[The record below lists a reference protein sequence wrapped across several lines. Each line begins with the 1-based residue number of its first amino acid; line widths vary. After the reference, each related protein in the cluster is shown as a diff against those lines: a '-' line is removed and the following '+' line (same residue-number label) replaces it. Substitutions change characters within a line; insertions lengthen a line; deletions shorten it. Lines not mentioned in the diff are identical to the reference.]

1 MPKPSPAERAP
12 GLWWLRHRRRAGVGM
27 RPSRRRVRVI
37 RCRLATFFARVV
49 GAACYEQSV
58 GCAEQVVGDST
69 GAEPA
74 VACDMQLG
82 VDDAWV

>member
-1 MPKPSPAERAP
+1 
-12 GLWWLRHRRRAGVGM
+12 M

-37 RCRLATFFARVV
+37 RCRLATIFTRAV
-49 GAACYEQSV
+49 GVACYEQSV

-69 GAEPA
+69 RAEPA
-74 VACDMQLG
+74 VACDTRLG

>member
-1 MPKPSPAERAP
+1 MLACPLGSGVCRNDVVC
-12 GLWWLRHRRRAGVGM
+12 AGV
-27 RPSRRRVRVI
+27 RF

-58 GCAEQVVGDST
+58 GYAEQVVGDST

-74 VACDMQLG
+74 VACDTRLG
-82 VDDAWV
+82 VDDAWVCRMVLIRGHA